1 MIDRVLEHAEDVE
14 NGRTTDG
21 ILHKKS
27 CERFLH
33 DLSKQGSEDFPY
45 VWVPE
50 KANRIIKFAENL
62 TVSEGYE
69 KRRIV
74 LYDHQCFDF
83 GSLFGWVHK
92 ETGYRRFR
100 RSYISMGRQN
110 GKSFGNGIL
119 GTYSSGFGGYHE
131 GKLFTAATK
140 RRQAKIAWD
149 EMRKFIQAD
158 PDLSKLY
165 RVQEWKNVITSLAT
179 NCTIEAL
186 SKEGG
191 LDEGFRSIFSSLDEL
206 HQMKNNA
213 IYSSL
218 YRGTRKVPET
228 LISMITTRGKDLS
241 SFAYDMDQ
249 YCVNLLNGVFR
260 ADDFF
265 VDIYAIDSDDDF
277 FSEDAMKKANPTLK
291 HDPIAWEHL
300 LEDAKTAK
308 DMGGHELS
316 EYVTK
321 SLNHWY
327 RDADNDYI
335 DIEAWKE
342 CAGEVDVTG
351 LDAYVGLDLS
361 LGGDLTSI
369 GFNFLLPDGRDY
381 FTTHSFMPKGRYL
394 EHLQTDNAPYDT
406 WKEEGLL
413 TLTGGEGSFIT
424 DYLYIIDYLKEYIA
438 RHDINILGIG
448 YDNHNISSLLPYLDD
463 FGVPLMDIKQSARTL
478 NDATTSI
485 RLNVK
490 SGNLVHDKNDGILTW
505 GMANARIVTNSFGE
519 MKVDKYVGRNTR
531 RIDPVDA
538 VIDAHAMRLATKQ
551 ETVDMNKIIMSD
563 DWSL

>member
-1 MIDRVLEHAEDVE
+1 MIDRVLQHAEDVV
-14 NGRTTDG
+14 NGRTIDG
-21 ILHKKS
+21 NLHKKS

-33 DLSKQGSEDFPY
+33 DLSQQGSEDFPY
-45 VWVPE
+45 IWVPE
-50 KANRIIKFAENL
+50 KASRVIEFAEHL

-69 KRRIV
+69 KHPIT

-83 GSLFGWVHK
+83 GNLFGWVHK

-119 GTYSSGFGGYHE
+119 GTYISGFGGYHE

-140 RRQAKIAWD
+140 RRQAKITWD

-158 PDLSKLY
+158 SDLSKLY

-241 SFAYDMDQ
+241 TFAYDIDQ
-249 YCVNLLNGVFR
+249 YCVNLLKGVFQ

-265 VDIYAIDSDDDF
+265 ADIYAIDSDDDF
-277 FSEDAMKKANPTLK
+277 FSEDSMKKANPTLK

-308 DMGGHELS
+308 DMGGLELS

-327 RDADNDYI
+327 RNEDNDYI

-342 CAGEVDVTG
+342 CAGEMDVTG

-361 LGGDLTSI
+361 LGGDLTSV

-381 FTTHSFMPKGRYL
+381 FTSHSFMPKGRYL

-438 RHDINILGIG
+438 RYDINILGIG

-538 VIDAHAMRLATKQ
+538 IIDAHAMRLATKP
-551 ETVDMNKIIMSD
+551 ETTDINEAILSD